1 MNRKLILA
9 AATALTLFT
18 APAFAQGEG
27 FYIGVG
33 GGVNILHG
41 DDINGNGF
49 NSDLEHD
56 TGLVGAGKI
65 GYKYS
70 NGFRN
75 EIELGYRSNDV
86 DEIADVTAE
95 GETEVYSAMLNLL
108 FDLDITDTNM
118 DTYIGGGIGG
128 ALVRHDK
135 VGVVQGTS
143 IDDSEFT
150 PAFQVIA
157 GASYALSEKVD
168 FYANYQYFQAADPN
182 FKTENNLKVDADYD
196 SSNIMVGF
204 KMNLSGGSAAAAGA
218 AASAAAG
225 LRPSALVDSAYDPVT
240 VADSGFGDG
249 SAPAPA
255 AAPISRTYIVFFD
268 LDDTRVTGDA
278 RAILEQAAN
287 DARSGNAVSIQVVG
301 HADASGGDDYNM
313 GLSQRRSQSVKSAL
327 SQMGINRGAMDTI
340 ARGETDLLVPTADGV
355 KEPQNRRVEVTFILN
370 P

>member
-9 AATALTLFT
+9 SATALTLIST
-18 APAFAQGEG
+18 ASIAADEG

-33 GGVNILHG
+33 GGGNFIHG

-49 NSDLEHD
+49 NSDLDHD
-56 TGLVGAGKI
+56 AGIVGAGVI
-65 GYKYS
+65 GYKYD

-75 EIELGYRSNDV
+75 EIELGYRTNDV
-86 DEIADVTAE
+86 DEIANAVGE
-95 GETEVYSAMLNLL
+95 GETEVYSAMVNLL
-108 FDLDITDTNM
+108 FDLDITDTNI

-143 IDDSEFT
+143 VDDSDFT
-150 PAFQVIA
+150 PAFQGIA
-157 GASYALSEKVD
+157 GISYALSDKAD
-168 FYANYQYFQAADPN
+168 IYLNYQYFHAADPN
-182 FKTENNLKVDADYD
+182 FKTESNLKVDADYD
-196 SSNIMVGF
+196 SSTVMLGL
-204 KMNLSGGSAAAAGA
+204 KMNLTDGSPRTLDRKA
-218 AASAAAG
+218 
-225 LRPSALVDSAYDPVT
+225 RPSDMVDTAYDPVT
-240 VADSGFGDG
+240 VADTGFDAMP
-249 SAPAPA
+249 APAPA

-268 LDDTRVTGDA
+268 LDGTQVTPDA
-278 RAILEQAAN
+278 RAILEQAAD

-313 GLSQRRSQSVKSAL
+313 DLSQRRSQSVKSAL
-327 SQMGINRGAMDTI
+327 AQMGINRGAMDTI

-355 KEPQNRRVEVTFILN
+355 KEPQNRRVEVTFVLN

>member
-9 AATALTLFT
+9 SATALALFS

-33 GGVNILHG
+33 GGANIIHG

-56 TGLVGAGKI
+56 VGIVGAGKI

-75 EIELGYRSNDV
+75 EIELGYRTNDV
-86 DEIADVTAE
+86 DEIAGVTAE
-95 GETEVYSAMLNLL
+95 GESEVYSAMINLL
-108 FDLDITDTNM
+108 FDLDITETNI

-135 VGVVQGTS
+135 VGLVQGTS

-150 PAFQVIA
+150 PAFQMIA
-157 GASYALSEKVD
+157 GASYALSDKVD

-204 KMNLSGGSAAAAGA
+204 KMNLSGGDSSM
-218 AASAAAG
+218 ASQQRPE
-225 LRPSALVDSAYDPVT
+225 LRPSELVDSAYDPVT
-240 VADSGFGDG
+240 VADSGFAD

-313 GLSQRRSQSVKSAL
+313 GLSQRRSQSVKSTL